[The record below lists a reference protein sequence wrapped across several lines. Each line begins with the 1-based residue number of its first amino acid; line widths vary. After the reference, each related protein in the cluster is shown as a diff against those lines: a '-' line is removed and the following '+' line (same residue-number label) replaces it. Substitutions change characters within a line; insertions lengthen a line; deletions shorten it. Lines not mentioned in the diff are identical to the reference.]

1 MRSGYRDSR
10 DYIQIGKVVR
20 PKDPKLENGYIMFRE
35 YDFYRNIIF
44 RDGAYKTGI
53 DLLYHDSIN
62 LALVDYDEQKKMYYI
77 SLQQL
82 KKTYYFLKS
91 KVLPKELI
99 VDYIYLKDFLLK
111 LNYRER
117 VNLGIVLKI
126 KKAILQGN
134 ISLEAKQ
141 MISEY
146 CYKNFE
152 PLSEE
157 GRIIKP
163 RKRSLFEYK

>member
-1 MRSGYRDSR
+1 
-10 DYIQIGKVVR
+10 
-20 PKDPKLENGYIMFRE
+20 
-35 YDFYRNIIF
+35 
-44 RDGAYKTGI
+44 
-53 DLLYHDSIN
+53 
-62 LALVDYDEQKKMYYI
+62 MYYI
-77 SLQQL
+77 SFQQL
-82 KKTYYFLKS
+82 KKAYYFLKS

-99 VDYIYLKDFLLK
+99 VDYIYLKDVLLK

-134 ISLEAKQ
+134 ISWEAKQ